1 MYLDDALLQATVK
14 GLSDKRASALKQ
26 FLSSIGEEEET
37 KGEEASDQERDKK
50 DNTQLPLTDQPFN
63 VMSEGD
69 EPPQGSFGIDL
80 SQLSIMG

>member
-1 MYLDDALLQATVK
+1 MK
-14 GLSDKRASALKQ
+14 ELSDKRASALKH

-37 KGEEASDQERDKK
+37 KGEEVSDQERDKK
-50 DNTQLPLTDQPFN
+50 DNTQLPLTDRPFD

-69 EPPQGSFGIDL
+69 EPPQGSFGVGL

>member
-1 MYLDDALLQATVK
+1 MK

-37 KGEEASDQERDKK
+37 KGEEVSDQERDKK
-50 DNTQLPLTDQPFN
+50 DNTQLPLTDQPFD
-63 VMSEGD
+63 VMTDSD
-69 EPPQGSFGIDL
+69 EPPQGSFGVDL